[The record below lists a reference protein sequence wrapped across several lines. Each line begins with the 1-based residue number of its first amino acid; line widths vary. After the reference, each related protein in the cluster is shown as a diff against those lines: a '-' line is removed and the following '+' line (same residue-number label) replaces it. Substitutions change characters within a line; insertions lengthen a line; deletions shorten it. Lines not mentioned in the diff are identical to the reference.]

1 MGKGKGHINQDLE
14 RARQEKNR
22 IGGKYGNPTAVRL
35 KEKLTGENRDKEI
48 TADFANLYKTIVM
61 LVIVVLLEEH

>member
-1 MGKGKGHINQDLE
+1 MGKGKGHFNQDLE

-22 IGGKYGNPTAVRL
+22 IEGKYGNPTAVRL
-35 KEKLTGENRDKEI
+35 KVR
-48 TADFANLYKTIVM
+48 ANLYKTIIM